1 MGVSWGSG
9 VGQQQSTVDSMHDP
23 DETFRPI
30 PYLPT
35 PMDWLN
41 YHHLLYFWVVAREG
55 SIARASEQ
63 LHLAQPTISGQI
75 RSLEESFGQ
84 KLFARSGRGLVL
96 TEFGRMVY
104 QHADEIFKLGQE
116 LTEAVKGRPSGRP
129 LRFNVGV
136 ADVMPKLVAYRLLE
150 PALRIDEPVK
160 IVCREDKP
168 DRLLADLALHALDI
182 VLADAPIGAGIKV
195 KAFNHLLA
203 ECGVAFFAA
212 KDRAAQF
219 RKRFPKSLDGAP
231 MLLPSEGT
239 TMRRS
244 LEQWFA
250 TNLIRPNIVG
260 EFDDSALLKAFGQAG
275 VGVFPAAT
283 IVADEVVRQ
292 FGVRK
297 IGEVPTIRERFYAIS
312 AERKLKHPAVVA
324 ISETARQTTFG

>member
-1 MGVSWGSG
+1 
-9 VGQQQSTVDSMHDP
+9 
-23 DETFRPI
+23 
-30 PYLPT
+30 
-35 PMDWLN
+35 
-41 YHHLLYFWVVAREG
+41 
-55 SIARASEQ
+55 
-63 LHLAQPTISGQI
+63 
-75 RSLEESFGQ
+75 
-84 KLFARSGRGLVL
+84 
-96 TEFGRMVY
+96 
-104 QHADEIFKLGQE
+104 
-116 LTEAVKGRPSGRP
+116 
-129 LRFNVGV
+129 VGV